1 MAQVKVTV
9 LGSEIGL
16 LIQRRLARDG
26 IDKSAELRRL
36 AELGYACE
44 RAGFILDGTVL
55 RHGGRAWHDQPDL
68 VPTTQDSPPVSSVR
82 TYSGKRSASQVVD
95 GNDSLAPAY
104 AGPVPVASEPLPVV
118 TVSSD
123 PSKAGR
129 DNPNATVASSS
140 LASRLRGL
148 SGT

>member
-68 VPTTQDSPPVSSVR
+68 VPTTQDSPPVSSVQA
-82 TYSGKRSASQVVD
+82 YAGERSASQVLD
-95 GNDSLAPAY
+95 DNDSMAPAS
-104 AGPVPVASEPLPVV
+104 AGPGPVVSEPLPDVAS
-118 TVSSD
+118 SSD

-129 DNPNATVASSS
+129 VTRSATVVSSS